1 MDRTRTKATMT
12 APLARRA
19 GALAKPAILA
29 MALAMPLTAA
39 AQGFAAFVSPPRFEV
54 QAKAGE
60 ARRHVMEIHHV
71 GSSTG
76 RFRLYTNDV
85 SFQEDFSVQFS
96 DALRP
101 GSCRPWVALE
111 RRELSIAPDAKYRFR
126 FEVTPPPGTP
136 AGECVFAIML
146 EGLDTTKVEQGQIN
160 FPVAGRIGVIVYVQ
174 TGGAAPKLT
183 VAGSRLLVSK
193 GERQPVI
200 DVANAGDA
208 TGRLEGFLVA
218 RDASGREFEMSP
230 ENVPIFPGRTRAIPL
245 FAVAQEGQKPPVI
258 QYPLV
263 VKGTLEWGKNRET
276 VDLRFEP

>member
-1 MDRTRTKATMT
+1 MRTAATMT
-12 APLARRA
+12 GSLALRA
-19 GALAKPAILA
+19 GALAEAAVLA
-29 MALAMPLTAA
+29 MALALPGAA
-39 AQGFAAFVSPPRFEV
+39 GAQGFAAFVSPPRFEV

-96 DALRP
+96 DALRS

-126 FEVTPPPGTP
+126 FEVTPPAGTP

-174 TGGAAPKLT
+174 TGGAAPKLSI
-183 VAGSRLLVSK
+183 AGSRLLASK
-193 GERQPVI
+193 GERLPVI
-200 DVANAGDA
+200 DVTNTGSA

-218 RDASGREFEMSP
+218 KDAAGKEFEMSP
-230 ENVPIFPGRTRAIPL
+230 DNVPIFPGRTRAISL

-258 QYPLV
+258 EYPLV

-276 VDLRFEP
+276 LDLRFAP